1 MFKRQILYRRK
12 KRIVKLN
19 KQPKFMAH
27 SNYDEIVVS
36 DRGGNSDFLA
46 GMIASGAQQ
55 KGLDAGSVLAL
66 CGNKGGFGSGV
77 DINGLIG
84 LVVVASLFGGN
95 NGGGI
100 FGGGNRNAAGEQMII
115 DTINRNGTEIGQIAS
130 TLRCSIGEV
139 MTAVSQVA
147 SSICNVSNQVGLS
160 AQQIINSVQQG
171 NMSLVQQLCNCC
183 CDIKSAIGNQ
193 TNLLQNAINSVAV
206 GQERGF
212 SSLGYASEKQT
223 CAIEKAIAASTEA
236 IIAGQR
242 AAEMREM
249 QREITE
255 RDRRIAAQ
263 ESAINN
269 YQQTQTFGAM
279 ITQATAPIAAGL
291 QALQGDVDGIKCRLP
306 RTEVIPAT
314 PEYVAINRSINVPY
328 CGGFGYGFGPY
339 AWQGNNGGWG

>member
-1 MFKRQILYRRK
+1 
-12 KRIVKLN
+12 
-19 KQPKFMAH
+19 MAH

-55 KGLDAGSVLAL
+55 RGLDANAVLAL
-66 CGNKGGFGSGV
+66 CGGNRGGFGSGV

-100 FGGGNRNAAGEQMII
+100 FGGNNRNGAGEQMII

-183 CDIKSAIGNQ
+183 CDIKSAISNQ
-193 TNLLQNAINSVAV
+193 TNLLQGAVKDVAI

-212 SSLGYASEKQT
+212 SSLGYATREQT

-236 IIAGQR
+236 VLAGQR

-279 ITQATAPIAAGL
+279 ITQATAPIAA
-291 QALQGDVDGIKCRLP
+291 ALQGLQSDVDGIKCRLP

-314 PEYVAINRSINVPY
+314 PEYVAINRSIDVPY
-328 CGGFGYGFGPY
+328 CGGYGFPFGGNPY
-339 AWQGNNGGWG
+339 GLCGNNGGWG

>member
-1 MFKRQILYRRK
+1 
-12 KRIVKLN
+12 
-19 KQPKFMAH
+19 MAH

-55 KGLDAGSVLAL
+55 KGLDANAVLAL
-66 CGNKGGFGSGV
+66 CGGNRGGFGSGV

-100 FGGGNRNAAGEQMII
+100 FGGGNNRNAAGEQMII

-147 SSICNVSNQVGLS
+147 SSISGVSNQVGLS

-171 NMSLVQQLCNCC
+171 NMSLIQQLCNCC
-183 CDIKSAIGNQ
+183 CDIKTAIGNQ

-236 IIAGQR
+236 VLAGQR

-249 QREITE
+249 QREIAE
-255 RDRRIAAQ
+255 RDRRLSEQAVVINNAQQSAAFANMIS
-263 ESAINN
+263 SAISPVN
-269 YQQTQTFGAM
+269 
-279 ITQATAPIAAGL
+279 AGL
-291 QALQGDVDGIKCRLP
+291 AALNGKIAGIECRLP
-306 RTEVIPAT
+306 ETKVIPCT
-314 PEYVAINRSINVPY
+314 DNYVRVNTDFNIPVHFGANY
-328 CGGFGYGFGPY
+328 CGGGYPFC
-339 AWQGNNGGWG
+339 GNNGGWG